1 MIAMSCQ
8 ACGRAFEA
16 KRQTAKFCTS
26 ACRVRAHQA
35 AKSGRPIT
43 PDLPRHREGAAVVAL
58 PPLPAEAAGIT
69 SATERELRSA
79 GRLDTVAG
87 QLALLSARLLD
98 SGVQDTGSSMAALIR
113 QHLATVEK
121 ALDGAVAAETPLEK
135 IRRER
140 ELKVG

>member
-16 KRQTAKFCTS
+16 KRHTAKFCTT

-35 AKSGRPIT
+35 AKAGHPIT
-43 PDLPRHREGAAVVAL
+43 PQLPRHREGAAVVAL
-58 PPLPAEAAGIT
+58 TPMSAEAGGIT
-69 SATERELRSA
+69 AVTERELRA
-79 GRLDTVAG
+79 ADRLNTVAG
-87 QLALLSARLLD
+87 QLAMLSARILD
-98 SGVQDTGSSMAALIR
+98 SGVQDTMSSTSAMIR

-121 ALDGAVAAETPLEK
+121 ALDGATAAETPLEK

-140 ELKVG
+140 DLMAG